1 MTVEQQ
7 IRQQAE
13 TLMNIPVSLGTE
25 VKGQT
30 YPYGVVYVISGVP
43 NYTLTGNDST
53 KRKRLQIN
61 VYATSYKEAKELA
74 ISLYGIDTLS
84 STNIKE
90 VRVLNEVDLYDNE
103 KQSFGVAIDIE
114 VKEGN

>member
-7 IRQQAE
+7 IRQQAQ
-13 TLMNIPVSLGTE
+13 TLTDVPVSLGTE

-43 NYTLTGNDST
+43 HYTHDGNDGT

-61 VYATSYKEAKELA
+61 LYAKSYKDVKELA
-74 ISLYGIDTLS
+74 ILLYDIDTYTS
-84 STNIKE
+84 DNIKQIT
-90 VRVLNEVDLYDNE
+90 VLNEVDIYDNE